1 MPLLS
6 PLLLASNAD
15 GGDGRFFYLACL
27 LRCLRRCASL
37 SALYRLNGLRFCA
50 VFVAYVVVV
59 VAGVLLRYSLL
70 DFHYILFNIC
80 IL

>member
-15 GGDGRFFYLACL
+15 GGGGRFFYLACL

-37 SALYRLNGLRFCA
+37 STLYRLSGLRFCA
-50 VFVAYVVVV
+50 VFVAYAVV

-70 DFHYILFNIC
+70 DFY
-80 IL
+80 